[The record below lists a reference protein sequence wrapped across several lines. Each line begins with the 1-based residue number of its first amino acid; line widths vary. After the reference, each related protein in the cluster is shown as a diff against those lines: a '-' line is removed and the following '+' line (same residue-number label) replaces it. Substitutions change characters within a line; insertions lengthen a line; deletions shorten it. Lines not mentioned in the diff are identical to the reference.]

1 MYYGTTKTIPS
12 LVLLNDLH
20 KGLKVID
27 MSGRIIFAT
36 KNAHKM
42 VEIREI
48 LADLPYDVVSMEEAG
63 IDIDVEEDGVTFEE
77 NARKK
82 AREIGVLVPND
93 IVLADDSGLAVD
105 YMNGEPGI
113 YSARFGGKDTSYR
126 TKNQMIIDRLAE
138 AKEEERTA
146 RFVCVIAAALPNGL
160 VKDVRGTM
168 EGLIAHE
175 AHGVNGFGYDPI
187 FFVPS
192 EGCTTAEMPS
202 EKKNAISHRGNAL
215 RLMKEVLKGY
225 FEA

>member
-1 MYYGTTKTIPS
+1 
-12 LVLLNDLH
+12 
-20 KGLKVID
+20 

-48 LADLPYDVVSMEEAG
+48 LADLPYEVMSMEEAG
-63 IDIDVEEDGVTFEE
+63 IDIDVVEDGVTFEE

-82 AREIGVLVPND
+82 AIEIGALVPND

-160 VKDVRGTM
+160 VKDVRGTV

-175 AHGVNGFGYDPI
+175 EHGINGFGYDPI

-202 EKKNAISHRGNAL
+202 ERKNAISHRGNAL

-225 FEA
+225 SEA